1 MTFDSR
7 PAGVAVTVV
16 EDEPV
21 AQDVLVRA
29 ARSWDYQCQSAAT
42 AEQALEL
49 LQKQLTPIV
58 VTDLLMPGRGGVWL
72 VREIRRRWP
81 DVGVIVLTAGHDP
94 DSAQECLQAGA
105 NNFFFKPIKLDEFRH
120 ALETTWR
127 TYQFRQ
133 ADRRYR
139 DQLERD
145 VRRQTRRVRR
155 TFLSAIDSLV
165 RTMEERDAYTAGH
178 SMRVRHFALA
188 LATAVGLDP
197 RRRKSLSIAAK
208 LHDIGKVGVPEAILN
223 KPAALSPEEER
234 VVRDHPVI
242 GERILAPVIRN
253 REVLSAVRGHH
264 ERYDGKGY
272 PDGLRGDQTPLLARL
287 ISIPDCFDAMTTSR
301 AYRAAL
307 PVAQALSIIRDGA
320 GTQFD
325 PDLVRAFLQ
334 VAPQLPVGDFRCG

>member
-1 MTFDSR
+1 
-7 PAGVAVTVV
+7 
-16 EDEPV
+16 
-21 AQDVLVRA
+21 
-29 ARSWDYQCQSAAT
+29 
-42 AEQALEL
+42 
-49 LQKQLTPIV
+49 
-58 VTDLLMPGRGGVWL
+58 
-72 VREIRRRWP
+72 
-81 DVGVIVLTAGHDP
+81 
-94 DSAQECLQAGA
+94 

-188 LATAVGLDP
+188 LATAVGLDSA
-197 RRRKSLSIAAK
+197 RRKSLSIAAK

-264 ERYDGKGY
+264 ERHDGKGY
-272 PDGLRGDQTPLLARL
+272 PDGLRGDQTPL
-287 ISIPDCFDAMTTSR
+287 
-301 AYRAAL
+301 
-307 PVAQALSIIRDGA
+307 
-320 GTQFD
+320 
-325 PDLVRAFLQ
+325 
-334 VAPQLPVGDFRCG
+334 